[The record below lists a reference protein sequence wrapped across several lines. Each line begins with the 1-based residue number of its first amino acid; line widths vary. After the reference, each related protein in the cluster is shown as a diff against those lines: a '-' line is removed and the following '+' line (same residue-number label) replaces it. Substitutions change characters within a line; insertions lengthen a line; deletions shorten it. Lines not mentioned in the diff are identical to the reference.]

1 MGEITVLLKTLIFN
15 ITYSCMISRPHS
27 VIGRCL
33 VCDDMNGT
41 GLPAGCRKAL
51 EALSA
56 ELNGVDPSFTIRR
69 HMQHALDD
77 HFLVDELRKVCSD
90 TSSLLIGLSFD
101 NDRNNLFN
109 SVQVHK
115 TFPVQGSIDT

>member
-1 MGEITVLLKTLIFN
+1 
-15 ITYSCMISRPHS
+15 
-27 VIGRCL
+27 
-33 VCDDMNGT
+33 MNGT

-90 TSSLLIGLSFD
+90 TLSLLISLSFGID
-101 NDRNNLFN
+101 SNNLFKLN
-109 SVQVHK
+109 PSPQY
-115 TFPVQGSIDT
+115 FPDSRLNTHNCCSLIFIFFVFNLQDLWYWTVIFISLK